1 MMGWKNAELS
11 WLGNDHKRR
20 THSKSSKWGNIDV
33 PFKHT
38 LRCRRIYHR
47 FMLSPYWQFAHLRN

>member
-20 THSKSSKWGNIDV
+20 TVSRPNGETSMFLSSTHSGVAEFIAV
-33 PFKHT
+33 
-38 LRCRRIYHR
+38 LC
-47 FMLSPYWQFAHLRN
+47 